1 MKRKIALTIFIV
13 LTLSLAAAFLPACNK
28 TPKYT
33 VSDIYKSHAQESDFT
48 SATKILDFPE
58 GVKPYGGKSSKIN
71 YANAYLP
78 SVKCLMVQKTD
89 GSNLLG
95 LYDLTGKEVLP
106 INFTEI
112 SVKQGYILAREQ
124 GGNVILAKPNG
135 EVVLSATPKDSGY
148 EIKNAKG
155 ETLALSLNFDASN
168 DMSLLIRPMS
178 DKYVAIR
185 TNVQKVA
192 FADADGRIVA
202 ETEYEGNMSEF
213 KTVDDYV
220 VRSFTE
226 NSLPTV
232 CVYRIGEKAVVS
244 GGRIVAATEDAV
256 LNVTYVGGNNFYCAE
271 MVKLAKS
278 SASDETSEA
287 EEDYDYIDLSGNKC
301 KINIFGFNAK
311 TGEKKTMSDE
321 MIFSSIVNG
330 YYEEESGIEIS
341 KYLNDGFSYVSV
353 GLVKTDGKNTQ
364 FEAFIIDENFN
375 VVASM
380 TTEYGKFNPSADGTA
395 YRDMLIEYS
404 GGIGIG
410 FTNEKGPLAVYD
422 RNGKCVLFKDD
433 ASYSKI
439 SFGGGVVTALKTAED
454 GTARYVAYGLDG
466 SEIVGFEQGFTALTK
481 FVGGYAIGVAKNYSS
496 STDCLIV
503 AADGK
508 VYPSQTYAS
517 KSTYFYCPGAQVS
530 KNSEGKFGLLSV
542 AEIPVLLVDY
552 VADNVILTNYDG
564 GVVIYYTEIGGAYSA
579 YLLNGGTQS

>member
-1 MKRKIALTIFIV
+1 MKRKIALLVFIV

-33 VSDIYKSHAQESDFT
+33 VSDIYKSHAQESGFT

-78 SVKCLMVQKTD
+78 SVNCLVVQKTD
-89 GSNLLG
+89 GSKLLG
-95 LYDLTGKEVLP
+95 LYDLKGKEVLP

-155 ETLALSLNFDASN
+155 ETLALSLNFDTSN

-178 DKYVAIR
+178 AKYVAVR

-192 FADADGRIVA
+192 FVGADSQIVA
-202 ETEYEGNMSEF
+202 ATEYEGNMSEF

-244 GGRIVAATEDAV
+244 GGKIVAATEDAV

-278 SASDETSEA
+278 SASDETA

-301 KINIFGFNAK
+301 KISIFGFNAK

-353 GLVKTDGKNTQ
+353 GLVKTDGKKTQ

-410 FTNEKGPLAVYD
+410 VTNEKGPLAVYD

-439 SFGGGVVTALKTAED
+439 SFGGGVVTALKTAAD

-481 FVGGYAIGVAKNYSS
+481 FVGGYAVGVAKNYSS
-496 STDCLIV
+496 SSDCLIV

-579 YLLNGGTQS
+579 YLLNGGTQG

>member
-13 LTLSLAAAFLPACNK
+13 LTLLLAAAFLPACNK

-33 VSDIYKSHAQESDFT
+33 VSDIYKSHAQESGFT

-78 SVKCLMVQKTD
+78 SVNCLVVQKTD
-89 GSNLLG
+89 GSKLLG
-95 LYDLTGKEVLP
+95 LYDLKGKEVLP

-124 GGNVILAKPNG
+124 GGNVILAGPNG

-155 ETLALSLNFDASN
+155 ETLALSLNFDTSN

-178 DKYVAIR
+178 AKYVAVR

-192 FADADGRIVA
+192 FVGVDGQIVA
-202 ETEYEGNMSEF
+202 ATEYEGNMSEF

-278 SASDETSEA
+278 SASDETA

-301 KINIFGFNAK
+301 KISIFGFNAK

-353 GLVKTDGKNTQ
+353 GLVKTDGKKTQ

-395 YRDMLIEYS
+395 YRDMLIEYT

-410 FTNEKGPLAVYD
+410 VTNEKGPLAVYD

-439 SFGGGVVTALKTAED
+439 SFGGGVVTALKTTAD

-481 FVGGYAIGVAKNYSS
+481 FVGGYAVGVAKNYSS

-579 YLLNGGTQS
+579 YLLNGGTQG

>member
-33 VSDIYKSHAQESDFT
+33 VSDIYKSHAQESGFT

-78 SVKCLMVQKTD
+78 SVNCLVVQKTD
-89 GSNLLG
+89 GSKLLG
-95 LYDLTGKEVLP
+95 LYDLKGKEVLP

-155 ETLALSLNFDASN
+155 ETLALSLNFDTSN

-178 DKYVAIR
+178 AKYVAVR

-192 FADADGRIVA
+192 FVGADGQIVA
-202 ETEYEGNMSEF
+202 ATEYEGNMSEF

-278 SASDETSEA
+278 SASDETA

-301 KINIFGFNAK
+301 KISIFGFNAK

-353 GLVKTDGKNTQ
+353 GLVKTDGKKTQ
-364 FEAFIIDENFN
+364 FEAFIIDENYN

-410 FTNEKGPLAVYD
+410 VTNEKGPLAVYD

-439 SFGGGVVTALKTAED
+439 SFGGGVVTALKTAAD

-481 FVGGYAIGVAKNYSS
+481 FVGGYAVGVAKNYSS

-579 YLLNGGTQS
+579 YLLNGGTQG

>member
-33 VSDIYKSHAQESDFT
+33 VSDIYKSHAQESEFT

-78 SVKCLMVQKTD
+78 SVKCLVVQKTD
-89 GSNLLG
+89 GSKLLG
-95 LYDLTGKEVLP
+95 LYDLKGKEVLP

-178 DKYVAIR
+178 GKYVAIR

-192 FADADGRIVA
+192 FVGADGKIVA
-202 ETEYEGNMSEF
+202 ATEYEGNMSEF

-278 SASDETSEA
+278 SASDETA

-301 KINIFGFNAK
+301 KISIFGFNAK

-353 GLVKTDGKNTQ
+353 GLVKTDGKKTQ

-395 YRDMLIEYS
+395 YRDMLIEYT

-410 FTNEKGPLAVYD
+410 VTNEKGPLAVYD

-439 SFGGGVVTALKTAED
+439 SFGGGVVTALKTTAD

-481 FVGGYAIGVAKNYSS
+481 FVGGYAVGVAKNYSS
-496 STDCLIV
+496 SSDCLIV

-552 VADNVILTNYDG
+552 VADNVILTNYDE

-579 YLLNGGTQS
+579 YLLNGGTQG

>member
-1 MKRKIALTIFIV
+1 MKRKIALLVFIV

-33 VSDIYKSHAQESDFT
+33 VSDIYKSHAQESGFT

-78 SVKCLMVQKTD
+78 SVNCLVVQKTD
-89 GSNLLG
+89 GSKLLG
-95 LYDLTGKEVLP
+95 LYDLKGKEVLP

-178 DKYVAIR
+178 GKYVAIR

-192 FADADGRIVA
+192 FVGADGKIVA
-202 ETEYEGNMSEF
+202 ATEYEGNMSEF

-278 SASDETSEA
+278 SASDETA

-301 KINIFGFNAK
+301 KISIFGFNAK
-311 TGEKKTMSDE
+311 TGEKKKMSDE

-353 GLVKTDGKNTQ
+353 GLVKTDGKKTQ

-395 YRDMLIEYS
+395 YRDMLIEYT

-410 FTNEKGPLAVYD
+410 VTNEKGPLAVYD

-439 SFGGGVVTALKTAED
+439 SFGGGVVTALKTTAD

-579 YLLNGGTQS
+579 YLLNGGTQG

>member
-1 MKRKIALTIFIV
+1 MKRKIALLVFIV
-13 LTLSLAAAFLPACNK
+13 LTLSLSAAFLPACNK

-33 VSDIYKSHAQESDFT
+33 VSDIYKSHAQESEFT

-78 SVKCLMVQKTD
+78 SVKCLVVQKTD
-89 GSNLLG
+89 GSKLLG
-95 LYDLTGKEVLP
+95 LYDLKGKEVLP

-124 GGNVILAKPNG
+124 GGNVILARPNG
-135 EVVLSATPKDSGY
+135 EVVLTATPKDSGY

-178 DKYVAIR
+178 DKYVAVR

-192 FADADGRIVA
+192 FVGADGQIVA
-202 ETEYEGNMSEF
+202 ATEYEGNMSEF

-278 SASDETSEA
+278 SASDETA

-301 KINIFGFNAK
+301 KISIFGFNAK

-353 GLVKTDGKNTQ
+353 GLVKTDGKKTQ

-395 YRDMLIEYS
+395 YRDMLIEYT

-410 FTNEKGPLAVYD
+410 VTNEKGPLAVYD

-439 SFGGGVVTALKTAED
+439 SFGGGVVTALKTTAD

-496 STDCLIV
+496 SSDCLIV

-552 VADNVILTNYDG
+552 VADNVILTNYDE

-579 YLLNGGTQS
+579 YLLNGGTQG

>member
-33 VSDIYKSHAQESDFT
+33 VSDIYKSHAQESGFT

-78 SVKCLMVQKTD
+78 SVNCLVVQKTD
-89 GSNLLG
+89 GSKLLG
-95 LYDLTGKEVLP
+95 LYDLKGKEVLP

-124 GGNVILAKPNG
+124 GGNVILAGPNG

-155 ETLALSLNFDASN
+155 ETLALSLNFDTSN

-178 DKYVAIR
+178 GKYVAIR

-192 FADADGRIVA
+192 FVGADGQIVA
-202 ETEYEGNMSEF
+202 ATEYEGNMSEF

-278 SASDETSEA
+278 SASDETA

-301 KINIFGFNAK
+301 KISIFGFNAK

-353 GLVKTDGKNTQ
+353 GLVKTDGKKTQ

-410 FTNEKGPLAVYD
+410 VTNEKGPLAVYD

-439 SFGGGVVTALKTAED
+439 SFGGGVVTALKTAAD

-481 FVGGYAIGVAKNYSS
+481 FVGGYAVGVAKNYSS

-579 YLLNGGTQS
+579 YLLNGGTQG

>member
-1 MKRKIALTIFIV
+1 MKRKIALIVFIV

-33 VSDIYKSHAQESDFT
+33 VSDVYKSHAQESGFT

-78 SVKCLMVQKTD
+78 SVNCLVVQKTD
-89 GSNLLG
+89 GSKLLG
-95 LYDLTGKEVLP
+95 LYDLKGKEVLP

-135 EVVLSATPKDSGY
+135 EVVLTATPKDSGY

-155 ETLALSLNFDASN
+155 ETLALSLNFDTSN

-178 DKYVAIR
+178 AKYVAVR

-192 FADADGRIVA
+192 FVGADGQIVA
-202 ETEYEGNMSEF
+202 ATEYEGNMSEF

-278 SASDETSEA
+278 SASDETA

-353 GLVKTDGKNTQ
+353 GLVKTDGKKTQ

-395 YRDMLIEYS
+395 YRDMLIEYT

-410 FTNEKGPLAVYD
+410 VTNEKGPLAVYD

-439 SFGGGVVTALKTAED
+439 SFGGGVVTALKTAAD

-481 FVGGYAIGVAKNYSS
+481 FVGGYAVGVAKNYSS
-496 STDCLIV
+496 SSDCLIV

-579 YLLNGGTQS
+579 YLLNGGTQG

>member
-33 VSDIYKSHAQESDFT
+33 VSDIYKSHAQESGFT

-78 SVKCLMVQKTD
+78 SVNCLVVQKTD
-89 GSNLLG
+89 GSKLLG
-95 LYDLTGKEVLP
+95 LYDLKGKEVLP

-135 EVVLSATPKDSGY
+135 EVVLTATPKDSGY

-178 DKYVAIR
+178 AKYVAVR

-192 FADADGRIVA
+192 FVGADGQIVA
-202 ETEYEGNMSEF
+202 ATEYEGNMSEF

-278 SASDETSEA
+278 SASDETA

-301 KINIFGFNAK
+301 KISIFGFNAK

-353 GLVKTDGKNTQ
+353 GLVKTDGKKTQ

-395 YRDMLIEYS
+395 YRDMLIEYT

-410 FTNEKGPLAVYD
+410 VTNEKGPLAVYD

-439 SFGGGVVTALKTAED
+439 SFGGGVVTALKTTAD

-481 FVGGYAIGVAKNYSS
+481 FVGGYAVGVAKNYSS
-496 STDCLIV
+496 SSDCLIV

-579 YLLNGGTQS
+579 YLLNGGTQG

>member
-33 VSDIYKSHAQESDFT
+33 VSDIYKSHAQESGFT

-78 SVKCLMVQKTD
+78 SVNCLVVQKTD
-89 GSNLLG
+89 GSKLLG
-95 LYDLTGKEVLP
+95 LYDLKGKEVLP

-155 ETLALSLNFDASN
+155 ETLALSLNFDTSN

-178 DKYVAIR
+178 AKYVAVR

-192 FADADGRIVA
+192 FVGADGQIVA
-202 ETEYEGNMSEF
+202 ATEYEGNMSEF

-278 SASDETSEA
+278 SASDETA

-301 KINIFGFNAK
+301 KISIFGFNAK

-353 GLVKTDGKNTQ
+353 GLVKTDGKKTQ

-395 YRDMLIEYS
+395 YRDMLIEYT

-410 FTNEKGPLAVYD
+410 VTNEKGPLAVYD

-439 SFGGGVVTALKTAED
+439 SFGGGVVTALKTTAD

-481 FVGGYAIGVAKNYSS
+481 FVGGYAVGVAKNYSS
-496 STDCLIV
+496 SSDCLIV

-552 VADNVILTNYDG
+552 VADNVILTNYDE

-579 YLLNGGTQS
+579 YLLNGGTQG

>member
-1 MKRKIALTIFIV
+1 MKRKIALLVFIV

-33 VSDIYKSHAQESDFT
+33 VSDIYKSHAQESGFT

-78 SVKCLMVQKTD
+78 SVKCLVVQKTD
-89 GSNLLG
+89 GSKLLG
-95 LYDLTGKEVLP
+95 LYDLKGKEVLP

-135 EVVLSATPKDSGY
+135 EVVLTATPKDSGY

-155 ETLALSLNFDASN
+155 ETLALSLNFDTSN

-178 DKYVAIR
+178 AKYVAVR

-192 FADADGRIVA
+192 FVGADGKIVA
-202 ETEYEGNMSEF
+202 ATEYEGNMSEF

-278 SASDETSEA
+278 SASDETA

-301 KINIFGFNAK
+301 KISIFGFNAK

-353 GLVKTDGKNTQ
+353 GLVKTDGKKTQ

-410 FTNEKGPLAVYD
+410 VTNEKGPLAVYD

-439 SFGGGVVTALKTAED
+439 SFGGGVVTALKTAAD

-496 STDCLIV
+496 SSDCLIV

-579 YLLNGGTQS
+579 YLLNGGTQG

>member
-33 VSDIYKSHAQESDFT
+33 VSDIYKSHAQESGFT

-78 SVKCLMVQKTD
+78 SVNCLVVQKTD
-89 GSNLLG
+89 GSKLLG
-95 LYDLTGKEVLP
+95 LYDLKGKEVLP

-135 EVVLSATPKDSGY
+135 EVVLTATPKDSGY

-155 ETLALSLNFDASN
+155 ETLALSLNFDTSN

-178 DKYVAIR
+178 AKYVAVR

-192 FADADGRIVA
+192 FVGADGQIVA
-202 ETEYEGNMSEF
+202 ATEYEGNMSEF

-278 SASDETSEA
+278 SASDETA

-301 KINIFGFNAK
+301 KISIFGFNAK

-353 GLVKTDGKNTQ
+353 GLVKTDGKKTQ

-410 FTNEKGPLAVYD
+410 VTNEKGPLAVYD

-439 SFGGGVVTALKTAED
+439 SFGGGVVTALKTTAD

-579 YLLNGGTQS
+579 YLLNGGTQG

>member
-33 VSDIYKSHAQESDFT
+33 VSDIYKSHAQESGFT

-78 SVKCLMVQKTD
+78 SVNCLVVQKTD
-89 GSNLLG
+89 GSKLLG
-95 LYDLTGKEVLP
+95 LYDLKGKEVLP

-124 GGNVILAKPNG
+124 GGNVILAGPNG

-155 ETLALSLNFDASN
+155 ETLALSLNFDTSN

-178 DKYVAIR
+178 AKYVAVR

-192 FADADGRIVA
+192 FVGADGQIVA
-202 ETEYEGNMSEF
+202 ATEYEGNMSEF

-278 SASDETSEA
+278 SASDETA

-301 KINIFGFNAK
+301 KISIFGFNAK

-353 GLVKTDGKNTQ
+353 GLVKTDGKKTQ

-395 YRDMLIEYS
+395 YRDMLIEYT

-410 FTNEKGPLAVYD
+410 VTNEKGPLAVYD

-439 SFGGGVVTALKTAED
+439 SFGGGVVTALKTTAD

-481 FVGGYAIGVAKNYSS
+481 FVGGYAVGVAKNYSS

-579 YLLNGGTQS
+579 YLLNGGTQG

>member
-33 VSDIYKSHAQESDFT
+33 VSDIYKSHAQESEFT

-78 SVKCLMVQKTD
+78 SVKCLVVQKTD
-89 GSNLLG
+89 GSKLLG
-95 LYDLTGKEVLP
+95 LYDLKGKEVLP

-124 GGNVILAKPNG
+124 GGNVILARPNG
-135 EVVLSATPKDSGY
+135 EVVLTATPKDSGY

-178 DKYVAIR
+178 GKYVAVR
-185 TNVQKVA
+185 TNVKKVA
-192 FADADGRIVA
+192 FVGADGQIVA
-202 ETEYEGNMSEF
+202 ATEYEGNMSEF

-226 NSLPTV
+226 NSLLTV

-244 GGRIVAATEDAV
+244 GGKIVAATEDAV

-278 SASDETSEA
+278 SASDETA

-301 KINIFGFNAK
+301 KISIFGFNAK

-353 GLVKTDGKNTQ
+353 GLVKTDGKKTQ

-395 YRDMLIEYS
+395 YRDMLIEYT

-410 FTNEKGPLAVYD
+410 VTNEKGPLAVYD

-439 SFGGGVVTALKTAED
+439 SFGGGVVTALKTTAD

-481 FVGGYAIGVAKNYSS
+481 FVGGYAVGVAKNYSS
-496 STDCLIV
+496 SSDCLIV

-579 YLLNGGTQS
+579 YLLNGGTQG

>member
-1 MKRKIALTIFIV
+1 MKRKIALLVFIV

-33 VSDIYKSHAQESDFT
+33 VSDVYKSHAQESGFT

-78 SVKCLMVQKTD
+78 SVKCLVVQKTD
-89 GSNLLG
+89 GSKLLG
-95 LYDLTGKEVLP
+95 LYDLKGKEVLP

-135 EVVLSATPKDSGY
+135 EVVLTATPKDSGY

-155 ETLALSLNFDASN
+155 ETLALSLNFDTSN

-178 DKYVAIR
+178 AKYVAVR

-192 FADADGRIVA
+192 FVGADGKIVA
-202 ETEYEGNMSEF
+202 ATEYEGNMSEF

-278 SASDETSEA
+278 SASDETA

-301 KINIFGFNAK
+301 KISIFGFNAK

-353 GLVKTDGKNTQ
+353 GLVKTDGKKTQ

-395 YRDMLIEYS
+395 YRDMLIEYT

-410 FTNEKGPLAVYD
+410 VTNEKGPLAVYD

-439 SFGGGVVTALKTAED
+439 SFGGGVVTALKTTAD

-481 FVGGYAIGVAKNYSS
+481 FVGGYAVGVAKNYSS

-579 YLLNGGTQS
+579 YLLNGGTQG

>member
-33 VSDIYKSHAQESDFT
+33 VSDIYKSHAQESGFT

-71 YANAYLP
+71 YTNAYLP
-78 SVKCLMVQKTD
+78 SVNCLVVQKTD
-89 GSNLLG
+89 GSKLLG
-95 LYDLTGKEVLP
+95 LYDLKGKEVLP

-124 GGNVILAKPNG
+124 GGNVILAGPNG

-155 ETLALSLNFDASN
+155 ETLALSLNFDTSN

-178 DKYVAIR
+178 AKYVAVR

-192 FADADGRIVA
+192 FVGADGQIVA
-202 ETEYEGNMSEF
+202 ATEYEGNMSEF

-278 SASDETSEA
+278 SASDETA

-301 KINIFGFNAK
+301 KISIFGFNAK

-353 GLVKTDGKNTQ
+353 GLVKTDGKKTQ

-395 YRDMLIEYS
+395 YRDMLIEYT

-410 FTNEKGPLAVYD
+410 VTNEKGPLAVYD

-439 SFGGGVVTALKTAED
+439 SFGGGVVTALKTMAD

-481 FVGGYAIGVAKNYSS
+481 FVGGYAVGVAKNYSS

-579 YLLNGGTQS
+579 YLLNGGTQG

>member
-33 VSDIYKSHAQESDFT
+33 VSDIYKSHAQESGFT

-78 SVKCLMVQKTD
+78 SVKCLVVQKTD
-89 GSNLLG
+89 GSKLLG
-95 LYDLTGKEVLP
+95 LYDLKGKEVLP

-155 ETLALSLNFDASN
+155 ETLALSLNFDTSN

-178 DKYVAIR
+178 AKYVAVR

-192 FADADGRIVA
+192 FVGADGQIVA
-202 ETEYEGNMSEF
+202 ATEYEGNMSEF

-232 CVYRIGEKAVVS
+232 CVHRIGEKAVVS

-278 SASDETSEA
+278 SASDETA

-301 KINIFGFNAK
+301 KISIFGFNAK

-353 GLVKTDGKNTQ
+353 GLVKTDGKKTQ

-410 FTNEKGPLAVYD
+410 VTNEKGPLAVYD

-439 SFGGGVVTALKTAED
+439 SFGGGVVTALKTTAD

-496 STDCLIV
+496 SSDCLIV

-564 GVVIYYTEIGGAYSA
+564 GVVIYYTEIDGAYSA
-579 YLLNGGTQS
+579 YLLNGGTQG

>member
-1 MKRKIALTIFIV
+1 MKRKIALLVFIV

-33 VSDIYKSHAQESDFT
+33 VSDIYKSHAQESGFT

-78 SVKCLMVQKTD
+78 SVNCLVVQKTD
-89 GSNLLG
+89 GSKLLG
-95 LYDLTGKEVLP
+95 LYDLKGKEVLP

-155 ETLALSLNFDASN
+155 ETLALSLNFDTSN

-178 DKYVAIR
+178 AKYVAVR

-192 FADADGRIVA
+192 FVGADSQIVA
-202 ETEYEGNMSEF
+202 ATEYEGNMSEF

-278 SASDETSEA
+278 SASDETA
-287 EEDYDYIDLSGNKC
+287 EEDYNYIDLSGNKC
-301 KINIFGFNAK
+301 KISIFGFNAK

-353 GLVKTDGKNTQ
+353 GLVKTDGKKTQ

-410 FTNEKGPLAVYD
+410 VTNEKGPLAVYD

-439 SFGGGVVTALKTAED
+439 SFGGGVVTALKTAAD

-481 FVGGYAIGVAKNYSS
+481 FVGGYAVGVAKNYSS

-579 YLLNGGTQS
+579 YLLNGGTQG

>member
-33 VSDIYKSHAQESDFT
+33 VSDIYKSHAQESGFT

-78 SVKCLMVQKTD
+78 SVNCLVVQKTD
-89 GSNLLG
+89 GSKLLG
-95 LYDLTGKEVLP
+95 LYDLKGKEVLP

-155 ETLALSLNFDASN
+155 ETLALSLNFDTSN

-178 DKYVAIR
+178 AKYVAVR

-192 FADADGRIVA
+192 FVGADGQIVA
-202 ETEYEGNMSEF
+202 ATEYEGNMSEF

-278 SASDETSEA
+278 SASDETA

-301 KINIFGFNAK
+301 KISIFGFNAK

-353 GLVKTDGKNTQ
+353 GLVKTDGKKTQ

-395 YRDMLIEYS
+395 YRDMLIEYT

-410 FTNEKGPLAVYD
+410 VTNEKGPLAVYD

-439 SFGGGVVTALKTAED
+439 SFGGGVVTALKTAAD

-481 FVGGYAIGVAKNYSS
+481 FVGGYAVGVAKNYSS

-579 YLLNGGTQS
+579 YLLNGGTQG

>member
-1 MKRKIALTIFIV
+1 MKRKIALLVFIV

-33 VSDIYKSHAQESDFT
+33 VSDVYKSHAQESEFT

-78 SVKCLMVQKTD
+78 SVKCLVVQKTD
-89 GSNLLG
+89 GSKLLG
-95 LYDLTGKEVLP
+95 LYDLKGKEVLP

-155 ETLALSLNFDASN
+155 ETLALSLNFDTSN

-178 DKYVAIR
+178 DKYVAVR

-192 FADADGRIVA
+192 FVGADSQIVA
-202 ETEYEGNMSEF
+202 ATEYEGNMSEF

-278 SASDETSEA
+278 SASDKTA

-301 KINIFGFNAK
+301 KISIFGFNAK

-353 GLVKTDGKNTQ
+353 GLVKTDGKKTQ

-410 FTNEKGPLAVYD
+410 VTNEKGPLAVYD

-439 SFGGGVVTALKTAED
+439 SFGGGVVTALKTMAD

-496 STDCLIV
+496 SSDCLVV

-530 KNSEGKFGLLSV
+530 KNSDGKFGLLSV

-579 YLLNGGTQS
+579 YLLNGGTQC

>member
-33 VSDIYKSHAQESDFT
+33 VSDVYKSHAQESGFT

-78 SVKCLMVQKTD
+78 SVKCLVVQKTD
-89 GSNLLG
+89 GSKLLG
-95 LYDLTGKEVLP
+95 LYDLKGKEVLP

-178 DKYVAIR
+178 GKYVAIR

-192 FADADGRIVA
+192 FVGADGQIVA
-202 ETEYEGNMSEF
+202 ATEYEGNMSEF

-278 SASDETSEA
+278 SASDETA

-353 GLVKTDGKNTQ
+353 GLVKTDGKKTQ

-395 YRDMLIEYS
+395 YRDMLIEYT

-410 FTNEKGPLAVYD
+410 VTNEKGPLAVYD

-439 SFGGGVVTALKTAED
+439 NFGGGVVTALKTTAD

-481 FVGGYAIGVAKNYSS
+481 FVGGYAVGVAKNYSS
-496 STDCLIV
+496 SSDCLIV

-579 YLLNGGTQS
+579 YLLNGGTQG

>member
-1 MKRKIALTIFIV
+1 MKRKIALLVFIV

-33 VSDIYKSHAQESDFT
+33 VSDIYKSHAQESGFT

-78 SVKCLMVQKTD
+78 SVNCLVVQKTD
-89 GSNLLG
+89 GSKLLG
-95 LYDLTGKEVLP
+95 LYDLKGKEVLP

-124 GGNVILAKPNG
+124 GGNVILAGPNG

-155 ETLALSLNFDASN
+155 ETLALSLNFDTSN

-178 DKYVAIR
+178 AKYVAVR

-192 FADADGRIVA
+192 FVGADGQIVA
-202 ETEYEGNMSEF
+202 ATEYEGNMSEF

-278 SASDETSEA
+278 SASDETA

-301 KINIFGFNAK
+301 KISIFGFNAK

-353 GLVKTDGKNTQ
+353 GLVKTDGKKTQ

-410 FTNEKGPLAVYD
+410 VTNEKGPLAVYD

-439 SFGGGVVTALKTAED
+439 SFGGGVVTALKTAAD

-481 FVGGYAIGVAKNYSS
+481 FVGGYAVGVAKNYSS

-579 YLLNGGTQS
+579 YLLNGGTQG

>member
-33 VSDIYKSHAQESDFT
+33 VSDIYKSHAQESGFT

-78 SVKCLMVQKTD
+78 SVNCLVVQKTD
-89 GSNLLG
+89 GSKLLG
-95 LYDLTGKEVLP
+95 LYDLKGKEVLP

-124 GGNVILAKPNG
+124 GGNVILAGPNG

-178 DKYVAIR
+178 AKYVAVR

-192 FADADGRIVA
+192 FVGADGQIVA
-202 ETEYEGNMSEF
+202 ATEYEGNMSEF

-278 SASDETSEA
+278 SASDETA

-301 KINIFGFNAK
+301 KISIFGFNAK

-353 GLVKTDGKNTQ
+353 GLVKTDGKKTQ

-410 FTNEKGPLAVYD
+410 VTNEKGPLAVYD

-439 SFGGGVVTALKTAED
+439 SFGGGVVTALKTTAD

-579 YLLNGGTQS
+579 YLLNGGTQG

>member
-1 MKRKIALTIFIV
+1 MKRKIALLVFIV

-33 VSDIYKSHAQESDFT
+33 VSDVYKSHAQESGFT

-78 SVKCLMVQKTD
+78 SVKCLVVQKTD
-89 GSNLLG
+89 GSKLLG
-95 LYDLTGKEVLP
+95 LYDLKGKEVLP

-135 EVVLSATPKDSGY
+135 EVVLTATPKDSGY

-155 ETLALSLNFDASN
+155 ETLALSLNFDTSN

-178 DKYVAIR
+178 AKYVAVR

-192 FADADGRIVA
+192 FVGADGKIVA
-202 ETEYEGNMSEF
+202 ATEYEGNMSEF

-278 SASDETSEA
+278 SASDETA

-301 KINIFGFNAK
+301 KISIFGFNAK

-353 GLVKTDGKNTQ
+353 GLVKTDGKKTQ

-395 YRDMLIEYS
+395 YRDMLIEYT

-410 FTNEKGPLAVYD
+410 VTNEKGPLAVYD

-439 SFGGGVVTALKTAED
+439 SFGGGVVTALKTAAD

-579 YLLNGGTQS
+579 YLLNGGTQG

>member
-1 MKRKIALTIFIV
+1 MKRKIALLVFIV

-33 VSDIYKSHAQESDFT
+33 VSDIYKSHAQESGFT

-78 SVKCLMVQKTD
+78 SVKCLVVQKTD
-89 GSNLLG
+89 GSKLLG
-95 LYDLTGKEVLP
+95 LYDLKGKEVLP

-155 ETLALSLNFDASN
+155 ETLALSLNFDTSN

-178 DKYVAIR
+178 GKYVAIR

-192 FADADGRIVA
+192 FVGADGKIVA
-202 ETEYEGNMSEF
+202 ATEYEGNMSEF

-278 SASDETSEA
+278 SASDETA

-301 KINIFGFNAK
+301 KISIFGFNAK

-395 YRDMLIEYS
+395 YRDMLIEYT

-410 FTNEKGPLAVYD
+410 VTNEKGPLAVYD

-439 SFGGGVVTALKTAED
+439 SFGGGVVTALKTTAD

-481 FVGGYAIGVAKNYSS
+481 FVGGYAVGVAKNYSS

-579 YLLNGGTQS
+579 YLLNGGTQG

>member
-1 MKRKIALTIFIV
+1 MKRKIALLVFIV

-33 VSDIYKSHAQESDFT
+33 VSDIYKSHAQESGFT

-78 SVKCLMVQKTD
+78 SVNCLVVQKTD
-89 GSNLLG
+89 GSKLLG
-95 LYDLTGKEVLP
+95 LYDLKGKEVLP

-135 EVVLSATPKDSGY
+135 EVVLTATPKDSGY

-178 DKYVAIR
+178 AKYVAVR

-192 FADADGRIVA
+192 FVGADGQIVA
-202 ETEYEGNMSEF
+202 ATEYEGNMSEF

-278 SASDETSEA
+278 SASGETA

-301 KINIFGFNAK
+301 KISIFGFNAK

-353 GLVKTDGKNTQ
+353 GLVKTDGKKTQ

-410 FTNEKGPLAVYD
+410 VTNEKGPLAVYD

-439 SFGGGVVTALKTAED
+439 SFGGGVVTALKTTAD

-579 YLLNGGTQS
+579 YLLNGGTQG

>member
-33 VSDIYKSHAQESDFT
+33 VSDIYKSHAQESGFT

-78 SVKCLMVQKTD
+78 SVNCLVVQKTD
-89 GSNLLG
+89 GSKLLG
-95 LYDLTGKEVLP
+95 LYDLKGKEVLP

-124 GGNVILAKPNG
+124 GGNVILAGPNG

-155 ETLALSLNFDASN
+155 ETLALSLNFDTSN

-178 DKYVAIR
+178 AKYVAVR

-192 FADADGRIVA
+192 FVGADGQIVA
-202 ETEYEGNMSEF
+202 ATEYEGNMSEF

-278 SASDETSEA
+278 SASGETA

-301 KINIFGFNAK
+301 KISIFGFNAK

-353 GLVKTDGKNTQ
+353 GLVKTDGKKTQ

-410 FTNEKGPLAVYD
+410 VTNEKGPLAVYD

-439 SFGGGVVTALKTAED
+439 SFGGGVVTALKTTAD

-496 STDCLIV
+496 SSDCLIV

-579 YLLNGGTQS
+579 YLLNGGTQG

>member
-1 MKRKIALTIFIV
+1 MKRKIALIVFIV

-33 VSDIYKSHAQESDFT
+33 VSDIYKSHAQESGFT

-78 SVKCLMVQKTD
+78 SVKCLVVQKTD
-89 GSNLLG
+89 GSKLLG
-95 LYDLTGKEVLP
+95 LYDLKGKEVLP

-135 EVVLSATPKDSGY
+135 EVVLTATPKDSGY

-155 ETLALSLNFDASN
+155 ETLALSLNFDTSN

-178 DKYVAIR
+178 GKYVAVR

-192 FADADGRIVA
+192 FVGADGQIVA
-202 ETEYEGNMSEF
+202 ATEYEGNMSEF

-278 SASDETSEA
+278 SASDETA

-301 KINIFGFNAK
+301 KISIFGFNAK

-353 GLVKTDGKNTQ
+353 GLVKTDGKKTQ

-395 YRDMLIEYS
+395 YRDMLIEYT

-410 FTNEKGPLAVYD
+410 VTNEKGPLAVYD

-439 SFGGGVVTALKTAED
+439 SFGGGVVTALKTTAD

-552 VADNVILTNYDG
+552 VADNVILTNYDE

-579 YLLNGGTQS
+579 YLLNGGTQG

>member
-33 VSDIYKSHAQESDFT
+33 VSDIYKSHAQESGFT

-78 SVKCLMVQKTD
+78 SVNCLVVQKTD
-89 GSNLLG
+89 GSKLLG
-95 LYDLTGKEVLP
+95 LYDLKGKEVLP

-124 GGNVILAKPNG
+124 GGNVILAGPNG

-155 ETLALSLNFDASN
+155 ETLALSLNFDTSN

-178 DKYVAIR
+178 AKYVAVR

-192 FADADGRIVA
+192 FVGADGQIVA
-202 ETEYEGNMSEF
+202 ATEYEGNMSEF

-278 SASDETSEA
+278 SASDETA

-301 KINIFGFNAK
+301 KISIFGFNAK

-353 GLVKTDGKNTQ
+353 GLVKTDGKKTQ

-395 YRDMLIEYS
+395 YRDMLIEYT

-410 FTNEKGPLAVYD
+410 VTNEKGPLAVYD

-439 SFGGGVVTALKTAED
+439 SFGGGVVTALKTAAD

-481 FVGGYAIGVAKNYSS
+481 FVGGYAVGVAKNYSS

-579 YLLNGGTQS
+579 YLLNGGTQG

>member
-33 VSDIYKSHAQESDFT
+33 VSDIYKSHAQESGFT

-78 SVKCLMVQKTD
+78 SVNCLVVQKTD
-89 GSNLLG
+89 GSKLLG
-95 LYDLTGKEVLP
+95 LYDLKGKEVLP

-135 EVVLSATPKDSGY
+135 EVVLTATPKDSGY

-155 ETLALSLNFDASN
+155 ETLALSLNFDTSN

-178 DKYVAIR
+178 GKYVAIR

-192 FADADGRIVA
+192 FVGADGKIVA
-202 ETEYEGNMSEF
+202 ATEYEGNMSEF

-220 VRSFTE
+220 VRNFTE

-278 SASDETSEA
+278 SASDETA

-301 KINIFGFNAK
+301 KISIFGFNAK

-353 GLVKTDGKNTQ
+353 GLVKTDGKKTQ

-395 YRDMLIEYS
+395 YRDMLIEYT

-410 FTNEKGPLAVYD
+410 VTNEKGPLAVYD

-439 SFGGGVVTALKTAED
+439 SFGGGVVTALKTTAD

-496 STDCLIV
+496 SSDCLIV

-552 VADNVILTNYDG
+552 VADNVILTNYDE
-564 GVVIYYTEIGGAYSA
+564 GVVIYYTEIDGAYSA
-579 YLLNGGTQS
+579 YLLNGGTQG

>member
-1 MKRKIALTIFIV
+1 MKRKIALLVFIV

-33 VSDIYKSHAQESDFT
+33 VSDVYKSHAQESEFT

-78 SVKCLMVQKTD
+78 SVKCLVVQKTD
-89 GSNLLG
+89 GSKLLG
-95 LYDLTGKEVLP
+95 LYDLKGKEVLP

-124 GGNVILAKPNG
+124 GGNVILARPNG
-135 EVVLSATPKDSGY
+135 EVVLTATPKDSGY

-178 DKYVAIR
+178 DKYVAVR

-192 FADADGRIVA
+192 FVGADGQIVA
-202 ETEYEGNMSEF
+202 ATEYEGNMSEF
-213 KTVDDYV
+213 KTVDDFV

-278 SASDETSEA
+278 SASDETA

-353 GLVKTDGKNTQ
+353 GLVKTDGKKTQ

-395 YRDMLIEYS
+395 YRDMLIEYT

-410 FTNEKGPLAVYD
+410 VTNEKGPLAVYD

-439 SFGGGVVTALKTAED
+439 SFGGGVVTALKTTAD

-496 STDCLIV
+496 LSDCLVV

-579 YLLNGGTQS
+579 YLLNGGTQG

>member
-33 VSDIYKSHAQESDFT
+33 VSDIYKSHAQESGFT

-58 GVKPYGGKSSKIN
+58 GVKPYGGKGSKIN

-78 SVKCLMVQKTD
+78 SVNCLVVQKTD
-89 GSNLLG
+89 GSKLLG
-95 LYDLTGKEVLP
+95 LYDLKGKEVLP

-178 DKYVAIR
+178 GKYVAIR

-192 FADADGRIVA
+192 FVGADGQIVA
-202 ETEYEGNMSEF
+202 ATEYEGNMSEF

-278 SASDETSEA
+278 SASDETA

-353 GLVKTDGKNTQ
+353 GLVKTDGKKTQ

-395 YRDMLIEYS
+395 YRDMLIEYT

-410 FTNEKGPLAVYD
+410 VTNEKGPLAVYD

-439 SFGGGVVTALKTAED
+439 SFGGGVVTALKTAAD

-496 STDCLIV
+496 SSDCLIV

-579 YLLNGGTQS
+579 YLLNGGTQG

>member
-33 VSDIYKSHAQESDFT
+33 VSDIYKSHAQESEFT

-78 SVKCLMVQKTD
+78 SVKCLVVQKTD
-89 GSNLLG
+89 GSKLLG
-95 LYDLTGKEVLP
+95 LYDLKGKEVLP

-135 EVVLSATPKDSGY
+135 EVVLTATPKDSGY

-178 DKYVAIR
+178 GKYVAIR

-192 FADADGRIVA
+192 FVGADGQIVA
-202 ETEYEGNMSEF
+202 ATEYEGNMSEF

-278 SASDETSEA
+278 SASDENA

-301 KINIFGFNAK
+301 KISIFGFNAK

-353 GLVKTDGKNTQ
+353 GLVKTNGKKTQ

-395 YRDMLIEYS
+395 YRDMLIEYT

-410 FTNEKGPLAVYD
+410 VTNEKGPLAVYD

-439 SFGGGVVTALKTAED
+439 SFGGGVVTALKTTAD

-481 FVGGYAIGVAKNYSS
+481 FVGGYAVGVVKNYSS
-496 STDCLIV
+496 SSDCLIV

-552 VADNVILTNYDG
+552 VADNVILTNYDE

-579 YLLNGGTQS
+579 YLLNGGTQR

>member
-33 VSDIYKSHAQESDFT
+33 VSDIYKSHAQESEFT

-78 SVKCLMVQKTD
+78 SVKCLVVQKTD
-89 GSNLLG
+89 GSKLLG
-95 LYDLTGKEVLP
+95 LYDLKGKEVLP

-135 EVVLSATPKDSGY
+135 EVVLTATPKDSGY

-178 DKYVAIR
+178 GKYVAIR

-192 FADADGRIVA
+192 FVGADGQIVA
-202 ETEYEGNMSEF
+202 ATEYEGNMSEF

-278 SASDETSEA
+278 SASDETA

-311 TGEKKTMSDE
+311 TGEKKKMSDE

-353 GLVKTDGKNTQ
+353 GLVKTDGKKTQ

-395 YRDMLIEYS
+395 YRDMLIEYT

-410 FTNEKGPLAVYD
+410 VTNEKGPLAVYD

-439 SFGGGVVTALKTAED
+439 SFGGGVVTALKTAAD

-552 VADNVILTNYDG
+552 VADNVILTNYDE

-579 YLLNGGTQS
+579 YLLNGGTQG

>member
-33 VSDIYKSHAQESDFT
+33 VSDIYKSHAQESGFT
-48 SATKILDFPE
+48 SATKILDLPE

-78 SVKCLMVQKTD
+78 SVNCLVVQKTD
-89 GSNLLG
+89 GSKLLG
-95 LYDLTGKEVLP
+95 LYDLKGKEVLP

-135 EVVLSATPKDSGY
+135 EVVLTATPKDSGY

-178 DKYVAIR
+178 AKYVAVR

-192 FADADGRIVA
+192 FVGADGQIVA
-202 ETEYEGNMSEF
+202 ATEYEGNMSEF

-278 SASDETSEA
+278 SASDETA

-301 KINIFGFNAK
+301 KISIFGFNAK

-353 GLVKTDGKNTQ
+353 GLVKTDGKKTQ

-395 YRDMLIEYS
+395 YREMLIEYT

-410 FTNEKGPLAVYD
+410 VTNEKGPLAVYD

-439 SFGGGVVTALKTAED
+439 SFGGGVVTALKTTAD

-481 FVGGYAIGVAKNYSS
+481 FVGRYAIGVAKNYSS
-496 STDCLIV
+496 SSDCLIV

-579 YLLNGGTQS
+579 YLLNGGTQG

>member
-1 MKRKIALTIFIV
+1 MKRKIALIVFIV

-33 VSDIYKSHAQESDFT
+33 VSDIYKSHAQESGFT

-78 SVKCLMVQKTD
+78 SVKCLVVQKTD
-89 GSNLLG
+89 GSKLLG
-95 LYDLTGKEVLP
+95 LYDLKGKEVLP

-178 DKYVAIR
+178 GKYVAVR

-192 FADADGRIVA
+192 FVGADSQIVA
-202 ETEYEGNMSEF
+202 GTEYEGNMSEF

-278 SASDETSEA
+278 SASDETA

-301 KINIFGFNAK
+301 KISIFGFNAK
-311 TGEKKTMSDE
+311 TSEKKTMSDE

-353 GLVKTDGKNTQ
+353 GLVKTDGKKTQ

-395 YRDMLIEYS
+395 YRDMLIEYT

-410 FTNEKGPLAVYD
+410 VTNEKGPLAVYD

-439 SFGGGVVTALKTAED
+439 SFGGGVVTALKTTAD

-496 STDCLIV
+496 SSDCLIV

-517 KSTYFYCPGAQVS
+517 KSTYFYCPGAQIS

-579 YLLNGGTQS
+579 YLLNGGTQG

>member
-1 MKRKIALTIFIV
+1 MKRKIALLVFIV

-33 VSDIYKSHAQESDFT
+33 VSDIYKSHAQESGFT

-78 SVKCLMVQKTD
+78 SVNCLVVQKTD
-89 GSNLLG
+89 GSKLLG
-95 LYDLTGKEVLP
+95 LYDLKGKEVLP

-124 GGNVILAKPNG
+124 GGNVILAGPNG

-178 DKYVAIR
+178 AKYVAVR

-192 FADADGRIVA
+192 FVGADGQIVA
-202 ETEYEGNMSEF
+202 ATEYEGNMSEF

-278 SASDETSEA
+278 SASDETA

-301 KINIFGFNAK
+301 KISIFGFNAK

-353 GLVKTDGKNTQ
+353 GLVKTDGKKTQ

-410 FTNEKGPLAVYD
+410 VTNEKGPLAVYD

-439 SFGGGVVTALKTAED
+439 SFGGGVVTALKTAAD

-481 FVGGYAIGVAKNYSS
+481 FVGGYAVGVAKNYSS

-579 YLLNGGTQS
+579 YLLNGGTQG

>member
-1 MKRKIALTIFIV
+1 MKRKIALLVFIV

-33 VSDIYKSHAQESDFT
+33 VSDIYKSHAQESGFT

-78 SVKCLMVQKTD
+78 SVNCLVVQKTD
-89 GSNLLG
+89 GSKLLG
-95 LYDLTGKEVLP
+95 LYDLKGKEVLP

-155 ETLALSLNFDASN
+155 ETLALSLNFDTSN

-178 DKYVAIR
+178 AKYVAVR

-192 FADADGRIVA
+192 FVGADGQIVA
-202 ETEYEGNMSEF
+202 ATEYEGNMSEF

-278 SASDETSEA
+278 SASDETA

-301 KINIFGFNAK
+301 KISIFGFNAK

-353 GLVKTDGKNTQ
+353 GLVKTDGKKTQ

-410 FTNEKGPLAVYD
+410 VTNEKGPLAVYD

-439 SFGGGVVTALKTAED
+439 SFGGGVVTALKTAAD

-481 FVGGYAIGVAKNYSS
+481 FVGGYAVGVAKNYSS

-579 YLLNGGTQS
+579 YLLNGGTQG

>member
-13 LTLSLAAAFLPACNK
+13 LTLLLAAAFLPACNK

-33 VSDIYKSHAQESDFT
+33 VSDIYKSHAQESGFT

-78 SVKCLMVQKTD
+78 SVNCLVVQKTD
-89 GSNLLG
+89 GSKLLG
-95 LYDLTGKEVLP
+95 LYDLKGKEVLP

-155 ETLALSLNFDASN
+155 ETLALSLNFDTSN

-178 DKYVAIR
+178 AKYVAVR

-192 FADADGRIVA
+192 FVGADGQIVA
-202 ETEYEGNMSEF
+202 ATEYEGNMSEF

-278 SASDETSEA
+278 SASDETA

-301 KINIFGFNAK
+301 KISIFGFNAK

-353 GLVKTDGKNTQ
+353 GLVKTDGKKTQ

-410 FTNEKGPLAVYD
+410 VTNEKGPLAVYD

-439 SFGGGVVTALKTAED
+439 SFGGGVVTALKTAAD

-481 FVGGYAIGVAKNYSS
+481 FVGGYAVGVAKNYSS

-579 YLLNGGTQS
+579 YLLNGGTQG